1 MQTCSLK
8 EGPASKRFL
17 RFWRHTALYSFP
29 SLACILCC
37 PRSLCLSLQI
47 PSVLLTQHIYMYT
60 QWWTVLIHTHSRTCE
75 RIRAYLGNFSLE
87 KNFKKSSSSRLFAA
101 NFIEILKCAHK
112 NIISRMNILRLIQ
125 LIKNT
130 SAALALCAF
139 KAMCTNTH
147 VALFFYYAKC
157 INMPGHFAQ

>member
-17 RFWRHTALYSFP
+17 RFQHATALYSFP

-37 PRSLCLSLQI
+37 SRSLFASLHTFPLCCSHNIICLVQR
-47 PSVLLTQHIYMYT
+47 
-60 QWWTVLIHTHSRTCE
+60 TVLIHTHSPRTCV
-75 RIRAYLGNFSLE
+75 RIRAYLGYFSLGRRL
-87 KNFKKSSSSRLFAA
+87 KKSSSNVASLQQFYRDF
-101 NFIEILKCAHK
+101 KVRTHK

-130 SAALALCAF
+130 SGALALCAF

-147 VALFFYYAKC
+147 VSLSLSTTQNA
-157 INMPGHFAQ
+157 